1 MNRDE
6 LKNLIRQMLNEAP
19 LGSFTTIGD
28 FEKGA
33 SYKDTRD
40 RSAVSH
46 PATVQK
52 VTDMLKNTTVDFD
65 FYFVNKPGL
74 RQFSEKGKV
83 PYEFIFKPFPE
94 GLGLTHEEMGDK
106 TINTDNI
113 TVFFVSNTAA
123 DKIPMTAWTI
133 VHRVGHAMNRTPQF
147 QDYTKWLDNE
157 FDELLAIYGKQKVSR
172 TYDNDYK
179 KIRTYEL
186 AKGRLFELIG
196 TMNSARTGRLHLRP
210 YEFYY
215 ELFVQYLKG
224 GKKDNEKDDKI
235 KFNPLTPNI
244 LVGFGPHGKKSIAST
259 QNLEEAQ
266 AKLDMIANTIPYYLN
281 NVLYANVGKI
291 FVM

>member
-40 RSAVSH
+40 RAAVSH
-46 PATVQK
+46 PSTVQK
-52 VTDMLKNTTVDFD
+52 VTNMLKNTTVDFD
-65 FYFVNKPGL
+65 FYFLNKTGL
-74 RQFSEKGKV
+74 RQFSERGNV
-83 PYEFIFKPFPE
+83 TYDFIVEPYPD
-94 GLGLTHEEMGDK
+94 GLGLSPDEIK
-106 TINTDNI
+106 INKKNI

-133 VHRVGHAMNRTPQF
+133 VHRVGHAMNRTPLF

-186 AKGRLFELIG
+186 VKGRLFNAIG
-196 TMNSARTGRLHLRP
+196 TMRSAREGRIHLRP

-215 ELFVQYLKG
+215 ELFVQYLKD
-224 GKKDNEKDDKI
+224 GKITFK
-235 KFNPLTPNI
+235 PLTKNI
-244 LVGFGPHGKKSIAST
+244 LVGYGPYGSKSIAST
-259 QNLEEAQ
+259 QNLSEAH
-266 AKLDMIANTIPYYLN
+266 AKLDMIANTIPYFIN
-281 NVLYANVGKI
+281 DVLTENVGKI

>member
-1 MNRDE
+1 MI
-6 LKNLIRQMLNEAP
+6 KLIDLLNEAP
-19 LGSFTTIGD
+19 IGAYTTIGD

-40 RSAVSH
+40 RAAVSH

-65 FYFVNKPGL
+65 FYFVNKTGL
-74 RQFSEKGKV
+74 RQFSERGNVTYDFIVK
-83 PYEFIFKPFPE
+83 PYPD
-94 GLGLTHEEMGDK
+94 GLGLSPDEIK
-106 TINTDNI
+106 INKKNI

-133 VHRVGHAMNRTPQF
+133 VHRVGHAMNRTPLF

-179 KIRTYEL
+179 KIRTHEL
-186 AKGRLFELIG
+186 AKGRLFNAIG
-196 TMNSARTGRLHLRP
+196 TMRSAREGRIHLRP

-215 ELFVQYLKG
+215 ELFVQYLKD
-224 GKKDNEKDDKI
+224 GKITFK
-235 KFNPLTPNI
+235 PLTKNI
-244 LVGFGPHGKKSIAST
+244 LIGYGPYGSKSIANT
-259 QNLEEAQ
+259 QNLSEAQ
-266 AKLDMIANTIPYYLN
+266 EKLDMIANTIPYFIED
-281 NVLYANVGKI
+281 VLTANMGDI

>member
-1 MNRDE
+1 MI
-6 LKNLIRQMLNEAP
+6 KLIDLLNEAP
-19 LGSFTTIGD
+19 IGAYTTIGD

-40 RSAVSH
+40 RVAVSH

-74 RQFSEKGKV
+74 RQFSERGKV

-133 VHRVGHAMNRTPQF
+133 VHRVGHAMNRTPLF

-179 KIRTYEL
+179 KIRTHEL
-186 AKGRLFELIG
+186 AKGRLFNAIG
-196 TMNSARTGRLHLRP
+196 TMRSAREGRIHLRP

-215 ELFVQYLKG
+215 ELFVQYLKD
-224 GKKDNEKDDKI
+224 GKITFK
-235 KFNPLTPNI
+235 PLTKNI
-244 LVGFGPHGKKSIAST
+244 LIGYGPYGSKSIANT
-259 QNLEEAQ
+259 QNLSEAQ
-266 AKLDMIANTIPYYLN
+266 EKLDMIANTIPYFIED
-281 NVLYANVGKI
+281 VLTANMGDI